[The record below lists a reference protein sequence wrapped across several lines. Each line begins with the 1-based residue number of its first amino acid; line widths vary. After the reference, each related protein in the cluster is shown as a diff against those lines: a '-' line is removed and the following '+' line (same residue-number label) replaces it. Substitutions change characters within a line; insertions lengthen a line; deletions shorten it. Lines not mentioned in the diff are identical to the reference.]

1 MAISYSRLRA
11 EDSDTLRGLLGV
23 FRNAFGEPES
33 EREFEPDDGYIST
46 LLGDPTCVVL
56 VARNE
61 RNEVVGGLVA
71 YELRKFEQR
80 RSELYLYDLA
90 IDESYRRQGIA
101 TELIERLGLV
111 GAAAGA
117 YVIFVQADTVDAPA
131 VALYTKLCCSV
142 EADVVHFDIAIRNR
156 QKR

>member
-1 MAISYSRLRA
+1 MAISCRRLQSGDIAPLRA
-11 EDSDTLRGLLGV
+11 LLNV
-23 FRNAFGEPES
+23 FRVAFGEPDS
-33 EREFEPDDGYIST
+33 ERQHEPDDAYINT

-56 VARNE
+56 IACNDYD
-61 RNEVVGGLVA
+61 EVVGGLVA

-90 IDESYRRQGIA
+90 VDESYRRQGIA
-101 TELIERLGLV
+101 TQLIELLGLI

-131 VALYTKLCCSV
+131 VALYTKLCSSV

-156 QKR
+156 